1 MQKNATFFD
10 QLNLQCND
18 IKYRR
23 QMNNVRKWTLAKRDR
38 GVVDARPACEQL
50 LRQNIT
56 ALTDIWTTSLRIPI
70 SNMLLC
76 SISK

>member
-1 MQKNATFFD
+1 MQKNAIFFD
-10 QLNLQCND
+10 QLILQCND

-50 LRQNIT
+50 LRQNVT
-56 ALTDIWTTSLRIPI
+56 A
-70 SNMLLC
+70 
-76 SISK
+76 